1 MNKLLEIK
9 NLKTYFYQDD
19 SVVRAVDDVSIFI
32 EKNSILGVV
41 GESGCGKTMTALSI
55 ARLLPDAGCKI
66 VSGSIKF
73 SGKELLDLNKEDLRK
88 IRGKEIT
95 YVFQE
100 PSTSLNPV
108 LNIKEQIEEVVRLH
122 RKDIKEDKIHDFI
135 IKQLETVG
143 IKQAE
148 EKVFAYAHQLSGGE
162 KQRVMIAMAVISNP
176 LLLIADEPTTAL
188 DVTIQAQILE
198 LILNLKEKLG
208 LSVMFISH
216 DLNVVGQLADY
227 ICVMYAGQVVEFA
240 PAEALL
246 DEPKHPYTQGLFDC
260 LPAFNEKGK
269 EKLNEIPG
277 DVPRSGDFPK
287 GCRFHPRC
295 AKKFERCEK
304 EIPPLF
310 IKDISREVRCWLY
323 LSS

>member
-1 MNKLLEIK
+1 MEKLLEIK
-9 NLKTYFYQDD
+9 NLRTCFYQDD
-19 SVVRAVDDVSIFI
+19 IEIKAVDDVSLFI

-55 ARLLPDAGCKI
+55 ARLLPGLGCQI

-73 SGKELLDLNKEDLRK
+73 SGIELLELSAEELRK
-88 IRGKEIT
+88 IRGKEIS

-108 LNIKEQIEEVVRLH
+108 LSIKEQIEEVVLLH
-122 RKDIKEDKIHDFI
+122 RKDIKSDIIDNFI
-135 IKQLETVG
+135 IKQLEAVG
-143 IKQAE
+143 INNSP
-148 EKVFAYAHQLSGGE
+148 EKVFAYPHQLSGGE
-162 KQRVMIAMAVISNP
+162 KQRVMIAMAIISNP

-198 LILNLKEKLG
+198 LILELKEKLG

-227 ICVMYAGQVVEFA
+227 ICVMYAGQVVEFSQ
-240 PAEALL
+240 AEDLL
-246 DEPKHPYTQGLFDC
+246 KNPKHPYTKGLFDC
-260 LPAFNEKGK
+260 LPAFKDKSHER
-269 EKLNEIPG
+269 LSEIPG
-277 DVPRSGDFPK
+277 EVPKSGDFPK

-295 AKKFERCEK
+295 LKKIDRCEK
-304 EIPPLF
+304 EMPPLF
-310 IKDISREVRCWLY
+310 FKNKNQEVRCWLY
-323 LSS
+323 LNL